1 MGLFSATQIG
11 VEEVEADFRPILV
24 QGERVLAAFR
34 TTRDL
39 VFLTNARLC
48 LVNKQGLTGR
58 KLDVESIPY
67 KSITR
72 WAVET
77 AGTFDL
83 DADLRVWVSGAAQPL
98 EIKVGRGSDTAGI
111 QRILSQGVMGGRAS

>member
-11 VEEVEADFRPILV
+11 VDEVQQDFAPLLV
-24 QGERVLAAFR
+24 PGERVLAAFR

-67 KSITR
+67 RAITR
-72 WAVET
+72 WSVET
-77 AGTFDL
+77 AGTFEL
-83 DADLRVWVSGAAQPL
+83 DADLTIWVSGTAQPL
-98 EIKVGRGSDTAGI
+98 QIKIGRGSDTAGI
-111 QRILSQGVMGGRAS
+111 GRILAQGILGGTR

>member
-11 VEEVEADFRPILV
+11 ADEVERDFQPMLV
-24 QGERVLAAFR
+24 PGERVLAAFR

-67 KSITR
+67 RAVTR
-72 WAVET
+72 WSVET

-83 DADLRVWVSGAAQPL
+83 DADLTLWISGTAQPIV
-98 EIKVGRGSDTAGI
+98 IKIGRGSDTGGI
-111 QRILSQGVMGGRAS
+111 QRILAQGVLGGAR

>member
-11 VEEVEADFRPILV
+11 VEEVQQDFAPILV
-24 QGERVLAAFR
+24 TGERVLAAFR

-48 LVNKQGLTGR
+48 LVNKQGITGR

-67 KSITR
+67 RSIMR
-72 WAVET
+72 WSVET

-83 DADLRVWVSGAAQPL
+83 DADLRLWVSGTPQPI
-98 EIKVGRGSDTAGI
+98 EIKIGRGSDTAGI
-111 QRILSQGVMGGRAS
+111 QRILGQGVMARS